1 MMSSSRPG
9 LPAFLAYLKRVEE
22 ARKLVAEFEAWLA
35 SAPPLPDI
43 ESHSGNRVTAGRASN
58 GRRPR
63 TWPCASSRS
72 SATTA
77 ARFAPATS

>member
-1 MMSSSRPG
+1 MISSSRPD
-9 LPAFLAYLKRVEE
+9 LPALLAYLKRVEE
-22 ARKLVAEFEAWLA
+22 ARKLVAEFDAWLA

-43 ESHSGNRVTAGRASN
+43 ESAGERVTAGRASI

-72 SATTA
+72 SATTG